1 MDWQKS
7 PESLIQTFA
16 EALPEA
22 PLVQQRKM
30 FGFPAAFAGGNMFAG
45 LHGNDVLVRLPED
58 ARTSLLSQPGAHV
71 FEPMAG
77 RPMREYV
84 VLPQAIVADRTSLRE
99 WLDRGFQYAAGMAPK
114 EARPTKKKGSA
125 K

>member
-7 PESLIQTFA
+7 PESLVQTFA

-22 PLVQQRKM
+22 PTVERRRM

-58 ARTSLLSQPGAHV
+58 ARATLLSEPGAHL

-84 VLPQAIVADRTSLRE
+84 VLPPSVVADLAALRE
-99 WLDRGFQYAAGMAPK
+99 WLDRGFQFASAMPPK
-114 EARPTKKKGSA
+114 EKTKPAEKKRT
-125 K
+125 